1 MSVFAIFDGD
11 VYNEK
16 ERDNNVRDNSCIL
29 KLCSVKKFDPLSK
42 NIIIEANVVMWPDNI
57 GGTVRKDI
65 GEKVWDKAKEEV
77 MQENEWSEI
86 KNKNKN
92 ELIIAA
98 ILEKLWK
105 NGKKSKVL
113 EQLCNKIIDY
123 ANSNK

>member
-1 MSVFAIFDGD
+1 
-11 VYNEK
+11 
-16 ERDNNVRDNSCIL
+16 
-29 KLCSVKKFDPLSK
+29 
-42 NIIIEANVVMWPDNI
+42 MWPDNI